1 MLIFSNITIL
11 LLFIISTFAL
21 FVNSQSNIKAFFY
34 YFFCVLLV
42 ILSYYGNISVLI
54 TEIVLGGIVVPATLL
69 LGIAYSDDVK
79 KWQKIL
85 VLPLYVILLILF
97 FLNKISS
104 DYSKL
109 LLFLFIIS
117 SIRLII
123 KGIFI
128 SLSSIPY
135 IGNKV
140 YLCEKSYN
148 SVIKRIFNDY
158 FGISAILISLVI
170 YVALFFSVKFNFLGL
185 KYTSIMSKVDF
196 SDGLFLAL
204 KNITPILSLYGM
216 YFAFLQFVANGADR
230 DMYMGENKLNYIL
243 NRSFSYQLS
252 KSNCFSFFIL
262 SFGIIPF
269 LTIFFARN
277 KLFINLQEDMRI
289 IWQLDFLF
297 LIVLY
302 VFLVIT
308 MIKTVGT
315 SIELK
320 IGKARWIEKQI
331 ENDIENTYD
340 SLFIECL
347 RAGEADRLFI
357 GVRKQ
362 YNKMN
367 NDSEKSLL
375 IKTIFERIQKELRS
389 RILEKK
395 WSEVKI
401 KKLFKFYK
409 SYCEKLIQFLDESC
423 DSISNE
429 VWLSVLDG
437 HLKLLIQMIRKD
449 FTSIIYKQELS
460 IEKEFIGFRLDL
472 YVPLHGLL
480 ISQILKKD
488 EVVIRVFSD
497 FVKHHRMSFGNYFE
511 NKQPELNC
519 QYIYRIREYQWEAIV
534 KRLKDI
540 DEDTVDIEKIFR
552 YVTEDF
558 KEFHSK
564 TYFNILKNDR
574 TYASSRNKN
583 IQSLIWS
590 MNEKYQLAYMLY
602 QLLSTYDNQWY
613 ENIDLYF
620 YCKNIKK
627 IISNNNNDSNK
638 VYGESKKILLETNI
652 KYKFTDRF
660 LDILWK
666 TRNDII
672 KDWSW
677 FKQFE
682 YNNQSNF
689 KVFFIQWMLGD
700 RYSYQGRFKL
710 NKKMP
715 FRFVSHNNVCKNSD
729 FFTENVNS
737 KSQYAQSLILKRQL
751 QIKANQRREEFSIF
765 CSEYFSLR
773 SHFSSD
779 FENDCLSKV
788 YNNDQL
794 ENSIDYLLFN
804 SNLKLSSILNRLS
817 INGLLLLEFDLR
829 WNAFKFSR
837 QEYYS
842 GNTFAV
848 EMFNEYGSY
857 FFQNNELYDFYI
869 IKIGDP
875 FYQDMF
881 ENIEF
886 LKRLKSYIESTLDR
900 QMLSVEV
907 FVQSLS
913 NKLVGNKLSPLKQ
926 GQMIDFI
933 KNLIIQDEFKERLNF
948 KKRRYRYK

>member
-11 LLFIISTFAL
+11 LLFIISSFAL
-21 FVNSQSNIKAFFY
+21 FVNSQSIIKAFIY
-34 YFFCVLLV
+34 YVFCVLLV
-42 ILSYYGNISVLI
+42 ILSSYSNISVLI
-54 TEIVLGGIVVPATLL
+54 TEIIFGGIVVPFTLAF
-69 LGIAYSDDVK
+69 GIIYSDDVK

-85 VLPLYVILLILF
+85 VLPLYAILLILF

-109 LLFLFIIS
+109 LLFLFIIL

-158 FGISAILISLVI
+158 FGISTILISLVI
-170 YVALFFSVKFNFLGL
+170 YSALFLSVKFNLWGL

-216 YFAFLQFVANGADR
+216 YFAFLQFVANGADK

-277 KLFINLQEDMRI
+277 KLFINLQKDMRI

-331 ENDIENTYD
+331 DNDIENTYD

-357 GVRKQ
+357 GVRRQ
-362 YNKMN
+362 YYKMN

-375 IKTIFERIQKELRS
+375 IKIIFERIQEELRS

-395 WSEVKI
+395 WSEDKI
-401 KKLFKFYK
+401 KKLFRFYK
-409 SYCEKLIQFLDESC
+409 SYCGKLIQFLDESC

-429 VWLSVLDG
+429 VWLSILDG
-437 HLKLLIQMIRKD
+437 HLKLLIQMIRND

-460 IEKEFIGFRLDL
+460 KEKEFIGIGLDL
-472 YVPLHGLL
+472 YEPLHESL
-480 ISQILKKD
+480 INEILKRD
-488 EVVIRVFSD
+488 EVVIKVFSD
-497 FVKHHRMSFGNYFE
+497 FIKHQRMSFGNYFE
-511 NKQPELNC
+511 NKQPELNR
-519 QYIYRIREYQWEAIV
+519 QYIYQMREYQWGTIV

-540 DEDTVDIEKIFR
+540 DTDTVDIEKTFR
-552 YVTEDF
+552 DVKEDF

-564 TYFNILKNDR
+564 TYFDILKNDR
-574 TYASSRNKN
+574 TYALSRNKN
-583 IQSLIWS
+583 IQDLIWS

-602 QLLSTYDNQWY
+602 QLLSTDDNQWY
-613 ENIDLYF
+613 ENVDL

-627 IISNNNNDSNK
+627 IISNNYNDSNTLYEK
-638 VYGESKKILLETNI
+638 SKKILLATNI
-652 KYKFTDRF
+652 KYRITDRF
-660 LDILWK
+660 LDLLWK
-666 TRNDII
+666 TRNDTI

-682 YNNQSNF
+682 YNYQSNF

-700 RYSYQGRFKL
+700 RYSYQGRFQL

-729 FFTENVNS
+729 FFTENVKS

-804 SNLKLSSILNRLS
+804 SNLKLSFILNRLS

-829 WNAFKFSR
+829 WKDFKFSR

-875 FYQDMF
+875 FYQDIF
-881 ENIEF
+881 EDIEF

-900 QMLSVEV
+900 QMLSIEL

-926 GQMIDFI
+926 DQMIDFI

-948 KKRRYRYK
+948 KKL